1 MLIVHVP
8 VHVHAAHYR
17 CVCVYEC
24 VFVFV
29 CINAGM
35 PDYPASNQ
43 SGTVMKKANDAGTG
57 PVPDQAKAV
66 RHFLV
71 RYGTEIIDNGMPM
84 PALVSWMLMPSY
96 ENNEEMFAKVNST

>member
-24 VFVFV
+24 VFVFL

-35 PDYPASNQ
+35 LDCPASDQ
-43 SGTVMKKANDAGTG
+43 SSTVMKKANDAGTG
-57 PVPDQAKAV
+57 LVPDQAKAV
-66 RHFLV
+66 RHFSV
-71 RYGTEIIDNGMPM
+71 QYRTEILMTECQCR
-84 PALVSWMLMPSY
+84 LVSWMPMPSY
-96 ENNEEMFAKVNST
+96 ENNEEMFAKVNAT